1 MNSAMAATA
10 AGNRWRGI
18 CPVAEKMYRIWT
30 QWVDLWLNARN
41 KEVHRKKI
49 MIVNDGFNFL
59 IRKVVLE
66 ESFDSIGLQTSIG
79 VWNVSEPPP
88 YESTICKKMQVLS
101 LSSTKR

>member
-1 MNSAMAATA
+1 MAATA

-49 MIVNDGFNFL
+49 MMVNDGFNFL

-79 VWNVSEPPP
+79 VWNVSE
-88 YESTICKKMQVLS
+88 VLS

>member
-49 MIVNDGFNFL
+49 MMVNVGFSYFL

-79 VWNVSEPPP
+79 EWNVSEPPP
-88 YESTICKKMQVLS
+88 YESTI
-101 LSSTKR
+101 